1 MPIASEITL
10 EERRRYIEAFKNRPT
25 LPEPS
30 QEEETE
36 YRQSLSLVR
45 EAANVLKER
54 FGVKHVILIGS
65 LAHGAWF
72 TQKSDIDLI
81 ADGLKGDKYWQA
93 WKLLEKLIPGR
104 TIDLIEMETAGESLK
119 RAISR
124 YGMEL

>member
-10 EERRRYIEAFKNRPT
+10 EERKRYIEAFKNRPA

-30 QEEETE
+30 QEEKTE
-36 YRQSLSLVR
+36 YKQSLSLVR
-45 EAANVLKER
+45 EAAKVLKDR

-72 TQKSDIDLI
+72 TQQSDIDLI
-81 ADGLKGDKYWQA
+81 VDGLKGDKYWQA

-124 YGMEL
+124 YGIEL